1 MKLIHLY
8 IENFGGLHQYE
19 LDFSECTT
27 LGEIYAVIREVLNL
41 PEEFG
46 ENLCALW
53 DVITGMIPVPAEISV
68 IKCAKNPEL
77 ISYIEKII
85 VILHRAEKEE
95 HLGIRGVVKE

>member
-1 MKLIHLY
+1 M
-8 IENFGGLHQYE
+8 ENNFKVKYE

-27 LGEIYAVIREVLNL
+27 LGEIYAVIREALVLTD
-41 PEEFG
+41 EFG
-46 ENLCALW
+46 ENLSAVW
-53 DVITGMIPVPAEISV
+53 DAITGMIPVPVEISI

-95 HLGIRGVVKE
+95 HLGIRVVVKE

>member
-1 MKLIHLY
+1 M
-8 IENFGGLHQYE
+8 ENDIKVKYE

-27 LGEIYAVIREVLNL
+27 VGEIYAVIREVLNL

-46 ENLCALW
+46 ENLSALW

-68 IKCAKNPEL
+68 IKCAKNLEL

-95 HLGIRGVVKE
+95 HLELRVVVKE

>member
-1 MKLIHLY
+1 MMYTLI
-8 IENFGGLHQYE
+8 
-19 LDFSECTT
+19 
-27 LGEIYAVIREVLNL
+27 
-41 PEEFG
+41 EEFG
-46 ENLCALW
+46 ENLSALW

-95 HLGIRGVVKE
+95 HLELCVVIKE

>member
-1 MKLIHLY
+1 M
-8 IENFGGLHQYE
+8 ENNFKVKYE

-27 LGEIYAVIREVLNL
+27 LGEIYVVIREALDL
-41 PEEFG
+41 TDEFG
-46 ENLCALW
+46 ENLSAVW
-53 DVITGMIPVPAEISV
+53 DAITGMIPVPAEISI

-95 HLGIRGVVKE
+95 HLGIRVVVKE